1 MVERVVQLR
10 IDALRMLSVSLHD
23 IPICLALTGSDCSM
37 TSRFASWHAPALVL
51 LLVGALLL
59 AACGGASAPSATIH
73 RPTATTGTVARP
85 TVSYVA
91 LGASDAVGVGADN
104 PNTQGYVPII
114 ISRLPK
120 GSAALNLG
128 VSGITLH
135 DALKQE
141 LPEVAAAQ
149 PTFITVWLVGNDFR
163 DCTSLQQYAA
173 DLDVLLA
180 TLHDQTH
187 AQVFVANTP
196 DMSFLPYF
204 QEGAPQGG
212 ACVQGASAAKV
223 HGLVLQWNQ
232 VINPIV
238 TKHGDVLVDLYGT
251 DFANHPEY
259 VSSRDGFHPSNLG
272 YAHLADLFWSQV
284 LAHKAVPVA

>member
-1 MVERVVQLR
+1 
-10 IDALRMLSVSLHD
+10 
-23 IPICLALTGSDCSM
+23 M
-37 TSRFASWHAPALVL
+37 TSHASSWRAPLAFA
-51 LLVGALLL
+51 LLVIALLL
-59 AACGGASAPSATIH
+59 AACGGASAPSVTIH
-73 RPTATTGTVARP
+73 PSTATPSATARP

-114 ISRLPK
+114 ISRLPT

-128 VSGITLH
+128 ISGITLH

-141 LPEVAAAQ
+141 LPEVAGAQ
-149 PTFITVWLVGNDFR
+149 PTVITVWLVGNDFR
-163 DCTSLQQYAA
+163 QCTPLQQYAA
-173 DLDVLLA
+173 DLNTLLT

-196 DMSFLPYF
+196 DMSLLPYF
-204 QEGAPQGG
+204 QQGAPQGG
-212 ACVQGASAAKV
+212 ACVQGAPVAQV
-223 HGLVLQWNQ
+223 HALVLQWNQ
-232 VINPIV
+232 VIDPIV
-238 TKHGDVLVDLYGT
+238 TKHGDVLVDLYNT

-259 VSSRDGFHPSNLG
+259 ISSRDGFHPSNEG
-272 YAHLADLFWSQV
+272 YARLADLFWAQV

>member
-1 MVERVVQLR
+1 
-10 IDALRMLSVSLHD
+10 
-23 IPICLALTGSDCSM
+23 M
-37 TSRFASWHAPALVL
+37 TSHRSSRYAPLILVL
-51 LLVGALLL
+51 LVSALLF
-59 AACGGASAPSATIH
+59 AACSGSSAPSATIH
-73 RPTATTGTVARP
+73 RPTATPSTVAKP
-85 TVSYVA
+85 AVSYVA
-91 LGASDAVGVGADN
+91 LGASDAVGVGADD

-128 VSGITLH
+128 ISGILLH

-163 DCTSLQQYAA
+163 DCTSLQQYAV
-173 DLDVLLA
+173 DLDTLL
-180 TLHDQTH
+180 TGLHDQTH

-204 QEGAPQGG
+204 QRGAPQGG
-212 ACVQGASAAKV
+212 ACVQGASVAQV
-223 HGLVLQWNQ
+223 HALVLQWNQ

-238 TKHGDVLVDLYGT
+238 SKHGDVLVDLYNT
-251 DFANHPEY
+251 DFVSHPDY
-259 VSSRDGFHPSNLG
+259 ISTHDGFHPSNSG
-272 YAHLADLFWSQV
+272 YARLANLFWTQV
-284 LAHKAVPVA
+284 LAHKAVPIV

>member
-1 MVERVVQLR
+1 
-10 IDALRMLSVSLHD
+10 
-23 IPICLALTGSDCSM
+23 M
-37 TSRFASWHAPALVL
+37 TSRFASRRASLVVL

-59 AACGGASAPSATIH
+59 AACGGASTPSATIH
-73 RPTATTGTVARP
+73 RPTATPRTVAKP
-85 TVSYVA
+85 SVSYVA

-114 ISRLPK
+114 ISRLPT

-128 VSGITLH
+128 ISGITLH
-135 DALKQE
+135 DALRQE

-173 DLDVLLA
+173 DLDVLLT

-196 DMSFLPYF
+196 DMSVLPYF
-204 QEGAPQGG
+204 REGAPQGG
-212 ACVQGASAAKV
+212 VCVQGTSIAHV
-223 HGLVLQWNQ
+223 HALVLQWNQ
-232 VINPIV
+232 VIDPIV
-238 TKHGDVLVDLYGT
+238 TKHGDVLVDLYDT
-251 DFANHPEY
+251 DFATHPEY
-259 VSSRDGFHPSNLG
+259 ISSRDGFHPSTLG
-272 YAHLADLFWSQV
+272 YARLADLFWSQV

>member
-1 MVERVVQLR
+1 
-10 IDALRMLSVSLHD
+10 
-23 IPICLALTGSDCSM
+23 M
-37 TSRFASWHAPALVL
+37 TSRFSSRYAPLALVL
-51 LLVGALLL
+51 LVFTLML

-73 RPTATTGTVARP
+73 QPTATPSATAKP

-128 VSGITLH
+128 ISGITLH
-135 DALKQE
+135 NALTQE
-141 LPEVAAAQ
+141 LPEVAGAQ

-173 DLDVLLA
+173 DLNTLLT

-196 DMSFLPYF
+196 DMSLLPYF
-204 QEGAPQGG
+204 QDGAPQGG
-212 ACVQGASAAKV
+212 ACVQGASVAQV
-223 HGLVLQWNQ
+223 HTQVLQWNQ
-232 VINPIV
+232 VIDPIV
-238 TKHGDVLVDLYGT
+238 TEHGDVLVDLYNT
-251 DFANHPEY
+251 DFAHHPEY
-259 VSSRDGFHPSNLG
+259 ISSRDGFHPSNEG
-272 YAHLADLFWSQV
+272 YARLADLFWTQV

>member
-1 MVERVVQLR
+1 
-10 IDALRMLSVSLHD
+10 
-23 IPICLALTGSDCSM
+23 M
-37 TSRFASWHAPALVL
+37 TAYASQRHSAIVFA
-51 LLVGALLL
+51 LLVSVLVL
-59 AACGGASAPSATIH
+59 AACGSSSAPSMTTRKPAATVS
-73 RPTATTGTVARP
+73 PSARAA
-85 TVSYVA
+85 VSYVA

-128 VSGITLH
+128 ISGIVLH

-163 DCTSLQQYAA
+163 ECSPLQQYAA
-173 DLDVLLA
+173 DLDGLLT

-196 DMSFLPYF
+196 DMSLLPYF

-212 ACVQGASAAKV
+212 ACVQGASAAQV
-223 HGLVLQWNQ
+223 HAMVLQWNQ
-232 VINPIV
+232 VIDPIV
-238 TKHGDVLVDLYGT
+238 TKHGDVLVDLYNT
-251 DFANHPEY
+251 DFASHPEY
-259 VSSRDGFHPSNLG
+259 ISTRDGFHPSNQG
-272 YAHLADLFWSQV
+272 YARLADLFWTQV